1 MRPKYK
7 FIVLYFWGHKDIGD
21 LNYTIEEKSNE
32 LLVKYE
38 EVDIQSMMKT
48 DYISATVIYKVKLYD
63 EDELQDEN
71 W

>member
-7 FIVLYFWGHKDIGD
+7 FIVSYYSEQNIGD
-21 LNYTIEEKSNE
+21 LNFAIQDETNK
-32 LLVKYE
+32 LLNIYE

-48 DYISATVIYKVKLYD
+48 DYTSATVIYKVKLYD